1 MIFILFS
8 VAILISSHLL
18 FLKVFHFHFSSHL
31 VMYSDMYIYVMILIL
46 FSVSQ
51 LLGQTALLS
60 GTNYASGSGF
70 CFGDQQLKEGPPF
83 ISCTHSGFTGTV
95 AALSIA
101 WTFDGTSTVPNGDAV
116 DSMFA
121 GRIDAVN
128 MQPVGGRL
136 NILNVTNLGVSSVA
150 CRITAFDDVGT
161 FLGQTP
167 LSATASI
174 SVVNSK

>member
-1 MIFILFS
+1 
-8 VAILISSHLL
+8 
-18 FLKVFHFHFSSHL
+18 
-31 VMYSDMYIYVMILIL
+31 MYSDMYIYVMILIL

-70 CFGDQQLKEGPPF
+70 CFGDQQLKEGTPF

-95 AALSIA
+95 ASLTIA
-101 WTFDGTSTVPNGDAV
+101 WTFDGTLTFPNEASV
-116 DSMFA
+116 DSMFS
-121 GRIDAVN
+121 GCIDAVN
-128 MQPVGGRL
+128 MQPVEGRL

-150 CRITAFDDVGT
+150 CRITAFDDGGIL
-161 FLGQTP
+161 LGQTP
-167 LSATASI
+167 LSATANI

>member
-1 MIFILFS
+1 
-8 VAILISSHLL
+8 
-18 FLKVFHFHFSSHL
+18 
-31 VMYSDMYIYVMILIL
+31 MYSDMYYIYVMLSII
-46 FSVSQ
+46 FSVALYS
-51 LLGQTALLS
+51 GQTAMLT
-60 GTNYASGSGF
+60 GTNFASGSGF

-83 ISCTHSGFTGTV
+83 ISCTHSGFSGTV
-95 AALSIA
+95 ASLSTF
-101 WTFDGTSTVPNGDAV
+101 WTFDGGSTFLNEASV

-128 MQPVGGRL
+128 MEPVEGRL

-150 CRITAFDDVGT
+150 CRITASAANGD

-167 LSATASI
+167 PSTAESI

>member
-1 MIFILFS
+1 ML
-8 VAILISSHLL
+8 
-18 FLKVFHFHFSSHL
+18 
-31 VMYSDMYIYVMILIL
+31 
-46 FSVSQ
+46 
-51 LLGQTALLS
+51 T

-95 AALSIA
+95 ATLITIWS
-101 WTFDGTSTVPNGDAV
+101 FDGGSTFLSGDAV

-128 MQPVGGRL
+128 MEPVEERL
-136 NILNVTNLGVSSVA
+136 NIVNVTNLGVSSVA
-150 CRITAFDDVGT
+150 CRITASAANGDN
-161 FLGQTP
+161 LGQTP
-167 LSATASI
+167 PSTAESI

>member
-1 MIFILFS
+1 M
-8 VAILISSHLL
+8 LISSHLL
-18 FLKVFHFHFSSHL
+18 FLKVFHSHFRSPL

-46 FSVSQ
+46 LSVA
-51 LLGQTALLS
+51 LHLGQTALLT

-70 CFGDQQLKEGPPF
+70 CFGDQQLKEGTPF

-95 AALSIA
+95 AALTTTWS
-101 WTFDGTSTVPNGDAV
+101 FDGSSFLNEAAV

-128 MQPVGGRL
+128 IQPVEGRL

-167 LSATASI
+167 PITAENI

>member
-1 MIFILFS
+1 
-8 VAILISSHLL
+8 
-18 FLKVFHFHFSSHL
+18 
-31 VMYSDMYIYVMILIL
+31 MILIL
-46 FSVSQ
+46 FSVA
-51 LLGQTALLS
+51 LYLGQTAMLS

-95 AALSIA
+95 AALNIIWS
-101 WTFDGTSTVPNGDAV
+101 FDGGSTFLNEASV

-128 MQPVGGRL
+128 MQPVEGRL

-150 CRITAFDDVGT
+150 CRITASAANGDN
-161 FLGQTP
+161 LGQT
-167 LSATASI
+167 LVSTAESI